1 MNASERSTSSG
12 KAKILIVDDH
22 PIVRSGLRHLI
33 EQEPDLE
40 VCGEANSVHDAMIR
54 FDEDWPDLVLLDL
67 SLPDGTGWDV
77 IKHLRQHWLGAR
89 ILIVS
94 GWDRINA
101 VAAIEAGAMGFVSK
115 HDANDKLIEA
125 IRAVLND
132 QTYPMVRSTVR
143 CASWMV

>member
-1 MNASERSTSSG
+1 MIASERPTSTG
-12 KAKILIVDDH
+12 KAMILIVDDH
-22 PIVRSGLRHLI
+22 PVVRSGLRYLI

-40 VCGEANSVHDAMIR
+40 VCGEANSVHEAMLR
-54 FDEDWPDLVLLDL
+54 FEEVWPDLVLLDL

-77 IKHLRQHWLGAR
+77 ISHLRQHWLGAR

-101 VAAIEAGAMGFVSK
+101 AAAIEAGAMGFVSK

-125 IRAVLND
+125 IRTVLND
-132 QTYPMVRSTVR
+132 QTYPTVRSIVR
-143 CASWMV
+143 CAHWMT